1 MISPEKLVRRARKHC
16 EDHPDRVNGVCHEC
30 VLTEIERVIAK
41 EHSELDRGDV
51 FEQVQEW
58 MMEQDESVH

>member
-16 EDHPDRVNGVCHEC
+16 EDHADRVNGVCQEC

>member
-16 EDHPDRVNGVCHEC
+16 EDHPDRVNGVCQEC
-30 VLTEIERVIAK
+30 VLAEIERVIAK

-51 FEQVQEW
+51 FDQVQEW